1 MKESSAIR
9 AEKTL
14 SAQQDS
20 ALSASGVFSEDAAS
34 LLVDSAFDVK
44 SFQADY
50 IDIIPS
56 CWSVTS
62 ISLSENRDE
71 LHLSKLHSGQTPFV
85 VTIPLNRQN
94 SRDADEEVFGFEQGK
109 SELSDILDLADY
121 STHSA
126 QDMSRKGAKTEWWEA
141 RAALDARLKDL
152 LVNIEN
158 IWLGGFRGLF
168 NQASTRND
176 LLSRFQQSFYNIL
189 NKHLPSR
196 QKSGKTTKASRVN
209 LDPRVLEL
217 FVGLRNPNE
226 LDELD
231 EPLLDLLYF
240 VIDILQFHGERNAY
254 DEIDFDSVSLSPL
267 RIVCPC

>member
-1 MKESSAIR
+1 M
-9 AEKTL
+9 
-14 SAQQDS
+14 
-20 ALSASGVFSEDAAS
+20 GVFSEDLTS
-34 LLVDSAFDVK
+34 LLDDSSLDVK

-50 IDIIPS
+50 IDIIPPF
-56 CWSVTS
+56 WSVIS
-62 ISLSENRDE
+62 LSLSENRDE
-71 LHLSKLHSGQTPFV
+71 LHLSKIRSGQTPFI

-109 SELSDILDLADY
+109 SELLAVIDLANY
-121 STHSA
+121 STHNA
-126 QDMSRKGAKTEWWEA
+126 QDLSRKGAKTEWWEA

-168 NQASTRND
+168 SRGCTRND

-189 NKHLPSR
+189 DKHLPSR
-196 QKSGKTTKASRVN
+196 QKLGKTTKANRVN
-209 LDPRVLEL
+209 LDSRVLEL
-217 FVGLRNPNE
+217 FVGLGNPNE
-226 LDELD
+226 VDELD

-254 DEIDFDSVSLSPL
+254 DEIDFDSVSLKPSVKMVL
-267 RIVCPC
+267 TE